1 MIDVADLRRDYAQ
14 GGLSESDLTEEPME
28 LFENWLG
35 QAIESG
41 IHDPTGMV
49 VSTVDENGQPSS
61 RMVLLK
67 SFDKNSLVFFT
78 NYGSR
83 KAQQLEKNPKVA
95 ILFPW
100 YMLERQV
107 AFLGTAEK
115 LSALEVAKYFTSRP
129 KSSQIG
135 AWVSK
140 QSSKINARSVLESK
154 FMELKQKWHNG
165 EIPVPSFWGGYRI
178 KFHSVEFWQG
188 RPSRL
193 HDRFFYEKNE
203 DSSWSISRLAP

>member
-14 GGLSESDLTEEPME
+14 GGLSESDLTKEPME

-67 SFDKNSLVFFT
+67 SFDKSSLVFFT

-107 AFLGTAEK
+107 AFLGTA
-115 LSALEVAKYFTSRP
+115 
-129 KSSQIG
+129 
-135 AWVSK
+135 
-140 QSSKINARSVLESK
+140 
-154 FMELKQKWHNG
+154 
-165 EIPVPSFWGGYRI
+165 
-178 KFHSVEFWQG
+178 
-188 RPSRL
+188 
-193 HDRFFYEKNE
+193 
-203 DSSWSISRLAP
+203 

>member
-78 NYGSR
+78 NYGSHKVSSGTRMPDADKARISLAAR
-83 KAQQLEKNPKVA
+83 KSLEQNIARTRLSCNREMSRAALPSYSLMEMISPVLPA
-95 ILFPW
+95 SCSARFHPCSRRLFIVPW
-100 YMLERQV
+100 PLR
-107 AFLGTAEK
+107 
-115 LSALEVAKYFTSRP
+115 
-129 KSSQIG
+129 KST
-135 AWVSK
+135 
-140 QSSKINARSVLESK
+140 L
-154 FMELKQKWHNG
+154 L
-165 EIPVPSFWGGYRI
+165 
-178 KFHSVEFWQG
+178 
-188 RPSRL
+188 
-193 HDRFFYEKNE
+193 
-203 DSSWSISRLAP
+203 